1 MEWFYFIVIA
11 IAILLLI
18 IMLTY
23 VGMRMVS
30 ANKSGNSDTVFPPTA
45 NSCPDGWVTSDTGCT
60 IPASTGNN
68 VGILYGNS
76 TTLSGLTTTNT
87 PGYTSTD
94 NKIDFND
101 NGLNSMGTTDICAKQ
116 KWVNSRGI
124 IWDGVSNSNQ
134 C

>member
-1 MEWFYFIVIA
+1 MVIA
-11 IAILLLI
+11 IAIVLLI

-30 ANKSGNSDTVFPPTA
+30 GDKSGNSDAIFPPTS
-45 NSCPDGWVTSDTGCT
+45 NSCPDRWETSDKGCT
-60 IPASTGNN
+60 IPASSGNN

-76 TTLSGLTTTNT
+76 TTLSGLDTTNT
-87 PGYTSTD
+87 PGYSSTD
-94 NKIDFND
+94 KKIDFNND
-101 NGLNSMGTTDICAKQ
+101 GWDSLGSTGICAKR
-116 KWVNSRGI
+116 KWVNGRGI